1 MSFDAIKVHH
11 EWGALKEAIVG
22 IGETMIIPRWSEEYA
37 YLAEKSQEFVRTHQE
52 KPLADADPVGYARML
67 EQLESFVDI
76 LQQRGVTVHRPRPV
90 SISELNYLTEIG
102 RGICQLFPRDPILV
116 IGDTVIETALCEPI
130 RRRERFSIR
139 DALASTLVEERNYQY
154 ISMPEPE
161 PFRTATDYG
170 PGPFL
175 EGGDVVLN
183 GYEVYVGL
191 SGHAS
196 NRAGVN
202 WLRRFLGGQYRVTP
216 IGINPALEHLD
227 CVLSLPKP
235 GLAVICR
242 DAIVGDLPDSLRGWD
257 VVEVSIEEAKAL
269 AANGLILDKNTYIC
283 GDNQPRLADE
293 LTKHGLEVITV
304 AFDAVTR
311 WSGGMRCAHHPLVRE
326 SDLDGE
332 LYD

>member
-1 MSFDAIKVHH
+1 MTFDRVKVHH
-11 EWGALKEAIVG
+11 EWGVLKEAIVG
-22 IGETMIIPRWSEEYA
+22 IGETMIIPRWSEEYE
-37 YLAEKSQEFVRTHQE
+37 YLADQSQSFVRTHQE
-52 KPLADADPVGYARML
+52 QRLADADPEGFALML

-76 LQQRGVTVHRPRPV
+76 LQRRGVTVHRPRPA
-90 SISELNYLTEIG
+90 SKSELNYLSEIG
-102 RGICQLFPRDPILV
+102 RGICQLFPRDPVLV
-116 IGDTVIETALCEPI
+116 IGDTVIETALREPV

-139 DALASTLVEERNYQY
+139 DALAPNLEKRDYRYV
-154 ISMPEPE
+154 SMPEPE
-161 PFRTATDYG
+161 PPKSATDYG

-183 GYEVYVGL
+183 GYEIYVGL

-196 NRAGVN
+196 NRAGLN

-242 DAIVGDLPDSLRGWD
+242 EAIVGDLPDSLRGWD
-257 VVEVSIEEAKAL
+257 VIEVSIEEAKAL

-283 GDNQPRLADE
+283 GDNQPRLAE
-293 LTKHGLEVITV
+293 ALTKHGLEVITV

-326 SDLDGE
+326 SDLDSE
-332 LYD
+332 LHE

>member
-1 MSFDAIKVHH
+1 MTCGRVKVHH

-22 IGETMIIPRWSEEYA
+22 IGETMIIPRWSEEYE
-37 YLAEKSQEFVRTHQE
+37 YLAEQSQSFVRAHQE
-52 KPLADADPVGYARML
+52 QPLADADPEGFELML

-76 LQQRGVTVHRPRPV
+76 LQQRGVTVHRPRSV
-90 SISELNYLTEIG
+90 SESELNYMTEIG

-116 IGDTVIETALCEPI
+116 IDDTVIETALREPV

-139 DALASTLVEERNYQY
+139 DTLVPNLKEGDHKYV
-154 ISMPEPE
+154 SMPEPE
-161 PFRTATDYG
+161 PPGSATDCG
-170 PGPFL
+170 RGPFL

-196 NRAGVN
+196 NLAGVT
-202 WLRRFLGGQYRVTP
+202 WLRQFLGEQYRVTP
-216 IGINPALEHLD
+216 VGINPALEHLD

-242 DAIVGDLPDSLRGWD
+242 EAIVGDLPDSLRDWD
-257 VVEVSIEEAKAL
+257 VIEVSIEEAKAL
-269 AANGLILDKNTYIC
+269 AVNGLILDKNTYIC
-283 GDNQPRLADE
+283 GDNQPRLAE
-293 LTKHGLEVITV
+293 ALTKHGLEVITL

-326 SDLDGE
+326 SDLDGDHHE
-332 LYD
+332 